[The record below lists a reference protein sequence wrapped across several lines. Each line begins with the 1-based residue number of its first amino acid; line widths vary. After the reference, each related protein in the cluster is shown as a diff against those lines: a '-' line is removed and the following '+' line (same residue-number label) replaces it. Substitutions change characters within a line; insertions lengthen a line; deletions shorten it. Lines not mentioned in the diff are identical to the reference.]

1 MLSDESSPGS
11 GIGRRAEP
19 PGPAEVPSC
28 CWRTYL
34 DKLSPVQTHFIK
46 LGIPV
51 PLERECLGFGFL
63 LQKVFADT
71 LDATFLGLPL
81 FKMVLLFGSIL
92 TLRARVFAPWNH
104 KRPLAALRASPGG
117 LVGVE

>member
-1 MLSDESSPGS
+1 M
-11 GIGRRAEP
+11 
-19 PGPAEVPSC
+19 
-28 CWRTYL
+28 
-34 DKLSPVQTHFIK
+34 SPVQTHFIK
-46 LGIPV
+46 CIPV

-71 LDATFLGLPL
+71 LDATFSGLPL

-117 LVGVE
+117 LVGGGVTSVCCVKCCD